1 MFLHSK
7 FSMGAIRIGSIITGS
22 SYTKLHS
29 QSICNPSSSPLL
41 NTQAKHWSTSPLPY
55 VHHQIVKSPCMC
67 HHHLRHSKIIF
78 LNLNHNRGPHTTW
91 YAFLSLFPLHVR
103 QFLVT
108 RELCHR
114 QWSQLHSPH
123 TGYTSE
129 LFASFIYALS
139 PKPINS
145 IQLPRSGRGSI
156 GLTNTFIALCAD
168 LKELSRLPIWSD
180 CFKWPANHWAWMEW
194 SVQFTH

>member
-22 SYTKLHS
+22 SDTKLHS

-108 RELCHR
+108 RELCHW
-114 QWSQLHSPH
+114 QWSQLHSPIMV
-123 TGYTSE
+123 TQVSSLPPLYMPYLLNQE
-129 LFASFIYALS
+129 ILF
-139 PKPINS
+139 NC
-145 IQLPRSGRGSI
+145 QDQVVGQSG
-156 GLTNTFIALCAD
+156 
-168 LKELSRLPIWSD
+168 
-180 CFKWPANHWAWMEW
+180 
-194 SVQFTH
+194 